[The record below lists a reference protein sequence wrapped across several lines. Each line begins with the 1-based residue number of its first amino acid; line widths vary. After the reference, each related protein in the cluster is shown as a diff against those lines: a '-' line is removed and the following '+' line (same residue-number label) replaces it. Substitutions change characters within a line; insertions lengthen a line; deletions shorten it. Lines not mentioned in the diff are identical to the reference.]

1 MDRTPPKDIDA
12 EKTLLSALIIDP
24 SMYYIVSGI
33 VTDQSFYATKHQ
45 KVFNAI
51 TSLVRDDI
59 PIDLVSLSN
68 KLDGQVSRS
77 DIVEIANSSPTGAN
91 AEYHAKVVAEKCAR
105 RKAIYTL
112 HEAFNK
118 AYTAEDITS
127 IVATVQRELDRA
139 LPQKRSSS
147 DIFPAVVDTVERLI
161 DLPRGGVKNYLPTG
175 FSRLDSHVK
184 LTPGTLTL
192 VAADPGV
199 GKTSYLLCVA
209 RHMARH
215 GRRPLLFTLEMGR
228 EQILE
233 NLVAQELGL
242 CHKDMINGELS
253 DQDNGRLA
261 AGVNRFKDLNIGVLD
276 GRWTTGEI
284 RHQVITEIRTK
295 GADCFM
301 VDALGDIDHEK
312 GTADK
317 QTHEIYNADIREFVR
332 LAVEVKIP
340 SLVTHHLNKSE
351 GKRGKNNKP
360 TRQSLMQA
368 GDKLSHNVILLYRE
382 YLETGDTKLKEQA
395 EAIIVKARDGE
406 TGMVPLGFNGPT
418 KSFYNLAYQHEE
430 RQTPAVMG
438 GAEQWGN

>member
-1 MDRTPPKDIDA
+1 MNRKPPSNLDA
-12 EKTLLSALIIDP
+12 EKTLLSSLIIEP
-24 SMYYIVSGI
+24 SMYYIISGI

-51 TSLVRDDI
+51 TSLVRDEI

-77 DIVEIANSSPTGAN
+77 ELVDIANSSATGAN
-91 AEYHAKVVAEKCAR
+91 AEYHAKVVAEKQAR

-118 AYTAEDITS
+118 AYTGEDITS

-139 LPQKRSSS
+139 LPQKRSTS
-147 DIFPAVVDTVERLI
+147 DIFPAVIDTLERLI
-161 DLPRGGVKNYLPTG
+161 DLPRGGFKNYIPTG
-175 FSRLDSHVK
+175 FGRLDRQVK
-184 LTPGTLTL
+184 LAPGTLTL

-215 GRRPLLFTLEMGR
+215 GKRPLLFTLEMTR

-253 DQDNGRLA
+253 DHDNGRLA

-276 GRWTTGEI
+276 GRWTVNEI

-295 GADCFM
+295 GADCLM
-301 VDALGDIDHEK
+301 VDALGDLDHEK

-317 QTHEIYNADIREFVR
+317 QTHEIYNDDIRDIVR
-332 LAVEVKIP
+332 LAVEVNVP

-368 GDKLSHNVILLYRE
+368 GDKLSQNVILLYRE
-382 YLETGDTKLKEQA
+382 YLETGDVRLKEQA

-406 TGMVPLGFNGPT
+406 TGMVPLGFNGPSKT
-418 KSFYNLAYQHEE
+418 FYSIETHREA
-430 RQTPAVMG
+430 PAVMG
-438 GAEQWGN
+438 GGKQD